1 MWNLLDNVENKLS
14 KQQTNYEFD
23 KDRSALNIIPPL
35 DFGQLNSSSPTTK
48 TEKQLHEESKIGD
61 MSNLEYPYEINTDR
75 STDLMYRM
83 MLDKDCLI
91 ENEEDDYI
99 KQ

>member
-1 MWNLLDNVENKLS
+1 
-14 KQQTNYEFD
+14 
-23 KDRSALNIIPPL
+23 
-35 DFGQLNSSSPTTK
+35 
-48 TEKQLHEESKIGD
+48 